1 MSHIK
6 FPYIWDPLMVLG
18 NFYSVWGCVV
28 HFDIWHYFVFSQI
41 FIFYEELS
49 LIFIFLKKQDIF
61 SFTLSTIFNVF
72 QLLFLLILF
81 SYILVNFVLSSQM
94 NKISCVLKTFRDKYF
109 HIPRSFVCDSLF
121 YTSPLMS
128 HYLRAISL

>member
-1 MSHIK
+1 
-6 FPYIWDPLMVLG
+6 MVLG

-94 NKISCVLKTFRDKYF
+94 NKISCVLKTFRDK
-109 HIPRSFVCDSLF
+109 
-121 YTSPLMS
+121 
-128 HYLRAISL
+128 